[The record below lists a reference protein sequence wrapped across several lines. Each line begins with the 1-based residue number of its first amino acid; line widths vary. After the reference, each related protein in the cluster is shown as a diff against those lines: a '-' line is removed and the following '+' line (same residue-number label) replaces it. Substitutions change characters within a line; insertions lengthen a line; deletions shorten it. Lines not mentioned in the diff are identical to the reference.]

1 MNKVEI
7 KKQAKE
13 MLEDLCEVGD
23 LNLLVRKNQN
33 NFILFCELM
42 SNSQETIFNKYR
54 EVFEMVINGRLEN
67 YPNDALCLVKITALS
82 DETVITKVLDL
93 NKFGKVG

>member
-13 MLEDLCEVGD
+13 MFKDLCEVGD

-33 NFILFCELM
+33 NFIVFGELM

-54 EVFEMVINGRLEN
+54 EVFEVVIDGRLGN
-67 YPNDALCLVKITALS
+67 YPNDALCLVQITALS

-93 NKFGKVG
+93 DKFGKVG